1 MAVAADVYKE
11 DKKMSS
17 MLDIETD
24 YLRDLTDKTDN
35 EEIKKALRMAA
46 ETIESLRSEIRGHR
60 KERASNEA
68 L

>member
-1 MAVAADVYKE
+1 
-11 DKKMSS
+11 MSS

-46 ETIESLRSEIRGHR
+46 ETIEDLRD
-60 KERASNEA
+60 KVRALSHIEEEE
-68 L
+68 